1 MAPAATPAPG
11 PAPAPAKEDKG
22 KKVKV
27 RVTKPSGLFWM
38 KGRPKMGE
46 TIEVTE
52 KEAQALVG
60 ARHAVD
66 PSGKLKPPKGAPK
79 PRPKDDDDDEDDDE
93 APDDDEE

>member
-1 MAPAATPAPG
+1 MAPANAANTPA
-11 PAPAPAKEDKG
+11 AAAPAKDEKG

-27 RVTKPSGLFWM
+27 KVIKPSGLFWM
-38 KGRPKMGE
+38 KGRPKAGE

-60 ARHAVD
+60 ARHAID

-79 PRPKDDDDDEDDDE
+79 PRPKDDDDEDDDE

>member
-1 MAPAATPAPG
+1 MTPANTPVPG
-11 PAPAPAKEDKG
+11 ASPAKDEKPKG
-22 KKVKV
+22 KLVKV

-38 KGRPKMGE
+38 KGRPKSGE

-52 KEAQALVG
+52 EQAQALVA

-66 PSGKLKPPKGAPK
+66 PSGKLKPPKGASK

-93 APDDDEE
+93 APDDDDE